1 MLEAVIGILGRSVF
15 PEDKLRDMVTK
26 YKKNPEQYVRGY
38 NLCDGEHAVIDIAK
52 EIGVAGPTLS
62 PILTDWKD
70 RGIIYEVTKTG
81 GKFYRKL
88 YKLEEKHREQSNE
101 DKVPK
106 PTPTSESAL
115 AEQPEKTPSID
126 N

>member
-52 EIGVAGPTLS
+52 EIGVAGPVPDSHRLERS
-62 PILTDWKD
+62 WHYL
-70 RGIIYEVTKTG
+70 RGDENR
-81 GKFYRKL
+81 RKVL
-88 YKLEEKHREQSNE
+88 QETIQ
-101 DKVPK
+101 
-106 PTPTSESAL
+106 A
-115 AEQPEKTPSID
+115 
-126 N
+126 